1 MSNYSKEICPVSE
14 SGKGGV
20 RDVLVAAR
28 REQIIEAATRVF
40 AQKGF
45 SRATTREVAREAGVS
60 EGTIY
65 NYFEDKDAL
74 LLAILDVLNET
85 ERRAE
90 DFEEGL
96 VTDFESFVE
105 EYLRRRMSLI
115 WQNREVFRVV
125 LSEMLVN
132 AGLRERY
139 LREVVEPTMKIAE
152 ENFRSRMKQG
162 KARATDAPLA
172 MRAVAGAVLG
182 FLVLGLLG
190 DEEVGTRW
198 DEASCVLAGLFLHGL
213 DASGG
218 SRRA

>member
-1 MSNYSKEICPVSE
+1 VSE

-20 RDVLVAAR
+20 RDLLVAAR
-28 REQIIEAATRVF
+28 REQILEAATRVF
-40 AQKGF
+40 AEKGF
-45 SRATTREVAREAGVS
+45 RRATTREIAREAGVY

-96 VTDFESFVE
+96 ATDFESFMK
-105 EYLRRRMSLI
+105 EYLRWRMALI
-115 WQNREVFRVV
+115 WENREVFRVV

-132 AGLRERY
+132 TELRERY
-139 LREVVEPTMKIAE
+139 LRQVVEPTMKIAE
-152 ENFRSRMKQG
+152 ENFRSRIQHG
-162 KARATDAPLA
+162 KARATDVPLA
-172 MRAVAGAVLG
+172 MRAVTGAVLG

-190 DEEVGTRW
+190 DEEVVARW
-198 DEASCVLAGLFLHGL
+198 DEASGMLAGLLIHGL
-213 DASGG
+213 DVTGG
-218 SRRA
+218 GRRE